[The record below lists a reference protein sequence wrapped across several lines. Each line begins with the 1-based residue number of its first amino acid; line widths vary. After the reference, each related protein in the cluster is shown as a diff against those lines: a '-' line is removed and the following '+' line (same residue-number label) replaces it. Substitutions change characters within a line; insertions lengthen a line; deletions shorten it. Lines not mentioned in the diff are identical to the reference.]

1 MEEIKTWAFSICCAS
16 VAGGILNLL
25 LPEGNVQKTYKTVFC
40 IFFLC
45 IIISPLS
52 EINFSKTDFLK
63 NKNNSFSEEKISEN
77 EFIKNSSAY
86 IEEEIINSVNE
97 IFMEENLYAEEICV
111 NVNISEEGSIDIN
124 KFALTFKNLENA
136 DSFKEKVFQKT
147 GIKPEIIISGD

>member
-97 IFMEENLYAEEICV
+97 ILM
-111 NVNISEEGSIDIN
+111 
-124 KFALTFKNLENA
+124 
-136 DSFKEKVFQKT
+136 
-147 GIKPEIIISGD
+147 